1 MTLSFKEDHISQIPA
16 LMMLEKLGYTYL
28 SPAEVMELR
37 GGNTTNVLLEPI
49 LRTQL
54 RNINT
59 VQVSSQRTT
68 VFSEQNISAGIE
80 ALRNLPMSEG
90 YMTASQTAYDLLTA
104 GKTLEQIVD
113 GDKKSYVMQYIDWNN
128 IEKNVFHVTEEFAV
142 SRTGMMDTY
151 RPDIVLFVNGIP
163 LCVIECKR
171 PDIKDS
177 LKQAISQHLRNQ
189 KEDVRNVFIRKYYFF
204 DSVKEIAER
213 YRFTESKVKNML
225 FYTRNKLKEHLIKE
239 GIEI

>member
-1 MTLSFKEDHISQIPA
+1 MTFSFKEDHISQIPA

-37 GGNTTNVLLEPI
+37 GGNTSNVLLEPI
-49 LRTQL
+49 LRNQL

-90 YMTASQTAYDLLTA
+90 YMTTSQTAYDLLTA

-142 SRTGMMDTY
+142 IPIRF
-151 RPDIVLFVNGIP
+151 ILFVEFLITSSV
-163 LCVIECKR
+163 CVPIEPVAPK
-171 PDIKDS
+171 I
-177 LKQAISQHLRNQ
+177 
-189 KEDVRNVFIRKYYFF
+189 EMFFI
-204 DSVKEIAER
+204 
-213 YRFTESKVKNML
+213 FTSYV
-225 FYTRNKLKEHLIKE
+225 
-239 GIEI
+239 

>member
-16 LMMLEKLGYTYL
+16 LMMLEKVGYTYL
-28 SPAEVMELR
+28 TPAEAMELR
-37 GGNTTNVLLEPI
+37 GGNTSNVLLEPI
-49 LRTQL
+49 LREQL
-54 RNINT
+54 AKINT

-68 VFSEQNISAGIE
+68 VFSEQNITAGIE
-80 ALRNLPMSEG
+80 ALRNLPMAEG
-90 YMTASQTAYDLLTA
+90 FMTASQVAYDLLTA

-113 GDKKSYVMQYIDWNN
+113 GDKKSYVMQYIDWKHIENN
-128 IEKNVFHVTEEFAV
+128 AFHVVEEFAV
-142 SRTGMMDTY
+142 SRTGMSDTY

-189 KEDVRNVFIRKYYFF
+189 KEDGIRSLYVYSALLLATNVNEVSYATTATPEKFWSKWTEQFA
-204 DSVKEIAER
+204 DKNAEELYR
-213 YRFTESKVKNML
+213 YK
-225 FYTRNKLKEHLIKE
+225 
-239 GIEI
+239 